1 LKCALTASR
10 PAFRPHKGIIPT
22 QIRKMDMTE
31 VRDLLL
37 PHIRQLKTYDGV
49 DPMEVMAQQAG
60 IPPEKVIRL
69 NGNEN
74 PFGPS
79 PEVVRA
85 LGSYQHYNH
94 YPDPDQRHLRDAL
107 SAYLGVP
114 AGQIVAGNGSD
125 ELIDMVLRMFLGP
138 GENIVIP
145 TPTFG
150 MYAFSAEVC
159 GGVVK
164 AIPRNEIFDID
175 VEATVAAFDENTK
188 AIFLASPNN
197 PTGNAA
203 SEGAIRALLSTGKI
217 VVVDETYYEF
227 CGQTTLPLLDEYS
240 NLIVLRT
247 FSKWAGLAGLR
258 IGLGVMN
265 PDIALTMMS
274 MKSPYNVN
282 LAAEVALIASLND
295 RPTLLS
301 RVEAIVQERKR
312 MTGMLEQIPG
322 LQVWPSQANFM
333 LCRLPEGRGQEI
345 FEGLCRRGIFLRYF
359 NTPQLR
365 DYVRASVGLPEET
378 DQVIAALT
386 ELVGA
391 Q

>member
-1 LKCALTASR
+1 
-10 PAFRPHKGIIPT
+10 
-22 QIRKMDMTE
+22 MTE
-31 VRDLLL
+31 VKDLLL

-49 DPMEVMAQQAG
+49 DPMEVMAQRAG
-60 IPPEKVIRL
+60 IPPEEVIRL

-79 PEVVRA
+79 PEVVKA
-85 LGSYQHYNH
+85 LGSFQRYNH
-94 YPDPDQRHLRDAL
+94 YPDPDQRQLREAL
-107 SAYLGVP
+107 SGYLGASP
-114 AGQIVAGNGSD
+114 NQIVAGNGSD
-125 ELIDMVLRMFLGP
+125 ELIDMILRMFLGS

-159 GGVVK
+159 GGNVK
-164 AIPRNEIFDID
+164 SVPRNEIFDID
-175 VEATVAAFDENTK
+175 VEATVAAVDEKTK

-197 PTGNAA
+197 PTGNTA
-203 SEGAIRALLSTGKI
+203 SEEQIRALLATGVI

-227 CGQTTLPLLDEYS
+227 CGHTTLSLVDEYQ
-240 NLIVLRT
+240 NLIILRT

-258 IGLGVMN
+258 IGLGVMHS
-265 PDIALTMMS
+265 DIALTMMS

-282 LAAEVALIASLND
+282 LAAEVALLASLGD
-295 RPTLLS
+295 RPTLLG
-301 RVEAIVQERKR
+301 RVQAIVAERKR
-312 MTGMLEQIPG
+312 MIGLLEKIPG
-322 LQVWPSQANFM
+322 IQVWPSQANFI

-365 DYVRASVGLPEET
+365 DYVRASVGFPEQT
-378 DQVIAALT
+378 DQVVKALS
-386 ELVGA
+386 ELVEA
-391 Q
+391 

>member
-1 LKCALTASR
+1 
-10 PAFRPHKGIIPT
+10 
-22 QIRKMDMTE
+22 MTE

-49 DPMEVMAQQAG
+49 DPMEVRAQQAG

-79 PEVVRA
+79 PEVVKA
-85 LGSYQHYNH
+85 LGSFQHYNH
-94 YPDPDQRHLRDAL
+94 YPDPDQRQLREAL
-107 SAYLGVP
+107 SGYLGVP
-114 AGQIVAGNGSD
+114 EEQIVAGNGSD
-125 ELIDMVLRMFLGP
+125 ELIDMILRMFLGP

-150 MYAFSAEVC
+150 MYACSAEVC
-159 GGVVK
+159 GGK
-164 AIPRNEIFDID
+164 AKPVPRNETFEIDI
-175 VEATVAAFDENTK
+175 EATISEVDSHTK

-197 PTGNAA
+197 PTGNTA
-203 SEGAIRALLSTGKI
+203 SDAQIRALLETGKI

-227 CGQTTLPLLDEYS
+227 CGQTNLPLIDEYP
-240 NLIVLRT
+240 NLVVLRT

-258 IGLGVMN
+258 IGLGVM
-265 PDIALTMMS
+265 DKDVALTMMS

-282 LAAEVALIASLND
+282 LAAEVALLASLND
-295 RPTLLS
+295 RSTLLS
-301 RVEAIVQERKR
+301 RVQAIVQERKR
-312 MTGMLEQIPG
+312 MIGLLEGIPG
-322 LQVWPSQANFM
+322 IQVWPSQANFI
-333 LCRLPEGRGQEI
+333 LCRLPQGRGQEI

-378 DQVIAALT
+378 DQVVAALA
-386 ELVGA
+386 ELVGE
-391 Q
+391 